1 MVMYVI
7 LVYDMGERRVAK
19 MLKLC
24 RRYLN
29 WIQNS
34 VFEGELTQVKL
45 QELIGEARAIMDEYE
60 DSLIIFTNRDA
71 RWLNKQVIGVEK
83 ASLDTFL

>member
-1 MVMYVI
+1 MYVI
-7 LVYDMGERRVAK
+7 LVYDIEEKRVGK

-34 VFEGELTQVKL
+34 VFEGELTEVKL
-45 QELIGEARAIMDEYE
+45 KELIFEAKKIMKMET
-60 DSLIIFTNRDA
+60 DSLIIFNSRQEK
-71 RWLNKQVIGVEK
+71 WLEKQVIGKEK
-83 ASLDTFL
+83 NDLDNLL

>member
-1 MVMYVI
+1 MYVI

-83 ASLDTFL
+83 ASLDNFL

>member
-1 MVMYVI
+1 
-7 LVYDMGERRVAK
+7 MGQKRVGK

-34 VFEGELTQVKL
+34 VFEGEMTEVQLK
-45 QELIGEARAIMDEYE
+45 ELLYEAGSIMKDDE
-60 DSLIIFTNRDA
+60 DSLILFKNRDQK
-71 RWLNKQVIGVEK
+71 WLEKQVIGVERQ
-83 ASLDTFL
+83 STDDFL